1 MKKINFAKLLLITTS
16 LFAVSCTQ
24 NQPSSQLSESITPIG
39 INITGEV
46 TTIKEG
52 ETLQLTAVVYPEGA
66 SQDVNWTS
74 SDETIATVNETGLVT
89 ALKKG
94 NVNIIAT
101 SKANG
106 SVTQQYSLI
115 IEESEEVII
124 APTSITLSTENNVTT
139 IKTGETLNINV
150 AVLPENASADVTWS
164 VDNESLASIRRGE
177 LLALSVGEVTV
188 TATSKIDV
196 NVKGTLKITIKKSEE
211 PSQTIDWSKQDF
223 TTHANYVTCEDDTP
237 LKVKGVV
244 TAVSPLYTKDDKQV
258 VDYYIQNGNDGYYI
272 YAQSYTDFPVEE
284 GKVYEVGGFKKYYR
298 GLNEIVNVE
307 YFKSS
312 TENITY
318 TVTDISSLDITSVD
332 AMSVHHCSYV
342 EADAIISSI
351 PSIESKA
358 YSVDVK
364 IGENEIALRIDPK
377 LVSSED
383 FAALKTA
390 FATAVVG
397 GEIHFKGMMSAFG
410 YGKPSTQISIVK
422 ASDIEFGTLSNDQI
436 LSAAKDSLVLSA
448 TIAVSQTSISLPTTV
463 EGFDGLTISWE
474 SNNESVISSTGAVTH
489 SEEDVN
495 VTLTATL
502 SYNGTTATKTFNI
515 LVYGT
520 NTNYTSVASLNFDDA
535 SLENN
540 WGASKTKPDYNPA
553 SVELGTPA
561 STWYIQNALIGGSS
575 GDVYNGV
582 YSLRSK
588 SGTSRAD
595 TGRVELRE
603 DYDFNVVDFT
613 AAVYGGDDIG
623 IQIGVEYSTDSG
635 TTWIDSNT
643 TFTINTRTL
652 DQYRVILPSG
662 SKRVAIYV
670 VENTGNRVNIDD
682 INLQK

>member
-1 MKKINFAKLLLITTS
+1 
-16 LFAVSCTQ
+16 
-24 NQPSSQLSESITPIG
+24 
-39 INITGEV
+39 
-46 TTIKEG
+46 
-52 ETLQLTAVVYPEGA
+52 
-66 SQDVNWTS
+66 
-74 SDETIATVNETGLVT
+74 
-89 ALKKG
+89 
-94 NVNIIAT
+94 
-101 SKANG
+101 
-106 SVTQQYSLI
+106 
-115 IEESEEVII
+115 
-124 APTSITLSTENNVTT
+124 
-139 IKTGETLNINV
+139 
-150 AVLPENASADVTWS
+150 
-164 VDNESLASIRRGE
+164 
-177 LLALSVGEVTV
+177 
-188 TATSKIDV
+188 
-196 NVKGTLKITIKKSEE
+196 
-211 PSQTIDWSKQDF
+211 
-223 TTHANYVTCEDDTP
+223 
-237 LKVKGVV
+237 
-244 TAVSPLYTKDDKQV
+244 
-258 VDYYIQNGNDGYYI
+258 
-272 YAQSYTDFPVEE
+272 
-284 GKVYEVGGFKKYYR
+284 
-298 GLNEIVNVE
+298 
-307 YFKSS
+307 
-312 TENITY
+312 
-318 TVTDISSLDITSVD
+318 
-332 AMSVHHCSYV
+332 
-342 EADAIISSI
+342 
-351 PSIESKA
+351 
-358 YSVDVK
+358 
-364 IGENEIALRIDPK
+364 
-377 LVSSED
+377 
-383 FAALKTA
+383 
-390 FATAVVG
+390 
-397 GEIHFKGMMSAFG
+397 MMSAFG

-422 ASDIEFGTLSNDQI
+422 ASDIEFGTLSNDQV

-540 WGASKTKPDYNPA
+540 WGASKTKPDYNA
-553 SVELGTPA
+553 DSVDLGTPA

-613 AAVYGGDDIG
+613 AAVYGGDNLG

-643 TFTINTRTL
+643 IFTINTRTL

>member
-196 NVKGTLKITIKKSEE
+196 NVKGTLKINIEKSEE

-613 AAVYGGDDIG
+613 AAVYGGDNLG